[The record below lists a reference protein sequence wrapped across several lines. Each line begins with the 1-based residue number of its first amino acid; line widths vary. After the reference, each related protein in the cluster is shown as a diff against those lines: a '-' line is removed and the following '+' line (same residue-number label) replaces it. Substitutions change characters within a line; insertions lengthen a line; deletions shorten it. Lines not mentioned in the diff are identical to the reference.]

1 MYDLATGCRYAF
13 PTDRKNEAETTK
25 HIRFMLGT
33 DKCQLAYADGWK
45 SFQPSL
51 DALGINFEQ
60 SQPGVH
66 QTNGVIEAIN
76 QDIAKATRCLLE
88 NGVSC

>member
-1 MYDLATGCRYAF
+1 
-13 PTDRKNEAETTK
+13 
-25 HIRFMLGT
+25 MLGT

-66 QTNGVIEAIN
+66 QTNGIIEAIR
-76 QDIAKATRCLLE
+76 QDIVKATRCLLE
-88 NGVSC
+88 NASFRRTCGRTRQNVIASRKM